1 MLHPSVPLALSGLLL
16 VSGSAL
22 SAAETVERTEAST
35 AIVLPETAVD
45 GVAAYPDDDS
55 FTGSTPVQVTKSN
68 VPLAQTAQTITV
80 VPRAVLDSQQA
91 LSLTDALQNV
101 PGVTAGQYG
110 RRGWDDLII
119 RGQVASDSLFV
130 DGLRTSSSNRVAQQ
144 LFGAE
149 QVEVLKG
156 PASLLYGLVMPGGV
170 VNMVTKR
177 PKADPFANIDFTYGS
192 NDLRQGTFDVGTPL
206 SENGKAAIR
215 LNGLSSASN
224 DSTDHVWYKSSYI
237 APSLSLDFGDDTDF
251 TILASHQDRSY
262 MRQQGVPQVGSI
274 VSSPLGKVS
283 RHLFIGE
290 TNQDPYHGQENRLG
304 YALTHRFGDGWTF
317 NQNLR
322 WQDYRLGG
330 QLVAAG
336 VLTGATLRRSVT
348 DQEFSG
354 DNISFDNNL
363 QRTFNIGA
371 TEHDVTMGADYLR
384 SREEQT
390 TRNCTVGSLN
400 IYNPVYGSAIVCPTT
415 PRTQQYTTVR
425 MLGTYLRDNVRIGDK
440 WNVQAGLR
448 FDQTATYTLNQLNDT
463 RTNAPAKATTGSVAV
478 MYELF
483 ENVRPYVS
491 YSTSFFPNTGT
502 DINGSVFEPE
512 KGQQWEGGIKWDLV
526 PGKTLLTTA
535 IFDLRRQ
542 NVLETDPNNI
552 AYSVAIGEQRT
563 RGFELGITSDLTDR
577 LSLMGGYSYTMAVIT
592 DDGGASPST
601 VGDRLDNVP
610 RHSATLHARY
620 RLDGRPKGW
629 SLEGGFRAEGEK
641 YSYGYN
647 IPGYAV
653 ADVGVAYEQ
662 EHWRA
667 GFNVKNLFDK
677 EYYTGGVARAV
688 ALGDDRTMMMT
699 LGYRY

>member
-1 MLHPSVPLALSGLLL
+1 MLRPSIPFAVSGLLL
-16 VSGSAL
+16 VSCSTL
-22 SAAETVERTEAST
+22 SAAEPVETTGTNT

-45 GVAAYPDDDS
+45 GVATYADDDS
-55 FTGSTPVQVTKSN
+55 FTGSTPVQVTKSS
-68 VPLAQTAQTITV
+68 VPLAETAQTITV

-101 PGVTAGQYG
+101 PGVTAGTYG

-144 LFGAE
+144 LFGLE

-215 LNGLSSASN
+215 LNGLSSEAN
-224 DSTDHVWYKSSYI
+224 DSTDHVWSKSSYI
-237 APSLSLDFGDDTDF
+237 APSLSLDFGDNTDF

-262 MRQQGVPQVGSI
+262 IRQQGVPPSVA
-274 VSSPLGKVS
+274 GKVS
-283 RHLFIGE
+283 RHLFTGE
-290 TNQDPYHGQENRLG
+290 PDQDPYHGQENRLG
-304 YALTHRFGDGWTF
+304 YALTHRFDNGWTF

-322 WQDYRLGG
+322 WQDYTLSG

-336 VLTGATLRRSVT
+336 TLNGSTLKRSVT
-348 DQEFSG
+348 DQQLSG
-354 DNISFDNNL
+354 DNISLDNNL
-363 QRTFNIGA
+363 QRTFNFGDSAHEITAG
-371 TEHDVTMGADYLR
+371 VDYLR
-384 SREEQT
+384 SREEQVSKT
-390 TRNCTVGSLN
+390 CSVGSLD
-400 IYNPVYGSAIVCPTT
+400 IYNPVYGSAIVCPSK
-415 PRTQQYTTVR
+415 PKTQQFTTVR
-425 MLGTYLRDNVRIGDK
+425 MLGTYLRDNVKIGDK
-440 WNVQAGLR
+440 WNLQAGLR
-448 FDQTATYTLNQLNDT
+448 FDQTATYTVDQLNNE
-463 RTNAPAKATTGSVAV
+463 RSNAPADATTGSVAV

-491 YSTSFFPNTGT
+491 YSTSFYPNTGT
-502 DINGSVFEPE
+502 DSSGGVFDPE

-542 NVLETDPNNI
+542 NVLETDPNDD
-552 AYSVAIGEQRT
+552 AYSVAVGEQRT
-563 RGFELGITSDLTDR
+563 RGFELGVTSDVNER

-592 DDGGASPST
+592 DNGGST
-601 VGDRLDNVP
+601 DSVEGGRLNNVP
-610 RHSATLHARY
+610 RHTATLHARY
-620 RLDGRPKGW
+620 RLDDSPRGW
-629 SLEGGFRAEGEK
+629 SLNGGLRAEGEK
-641 YSYGYN
+641 YAYGYRVA
-647 IPGYAV
+647 GYAV
-653 ADVGVAYEQ
+653 ADIGVAYEQ

-667 GFNVKNLFDK
+667 GFNVKNLFDR
-677 EYYTGGVARAV
+677 EYYTGGVRNAV

>member
-1 MLHPSVPLALSGLLL
+1 MLRPSIPLAVSGLLL
-16 VSGSAL
+16 VCCTTL
-22 SAAETVERTEAST
+22 PAAEST
-35 AIVLPETAVD
+35 DAGTSIVLPETAVD
-45 GVAAYPDDDS
+45 GVAAYTDEQS

-68 VPLAQTAQTITV
+68 VPLAETAQTITV

-101 PGVTAGQYG
+101 PGVTAGTYG

-215 LNGLSSASN
+215 LNGLSSEAN
-224 DSTDHVWYKSSYI
+224 DSTDHVWSKSSYI

-262 MRQQGVPQVGSI
+262 IRQQGIPPSVA
-274 VSSPLGKVS
+274 GKVS
-283 RHLFIGE
+283 RHLFTGE
-290 TNQDPYHGQENRLG
+290 PDQDPYHGQENRLG
-304 YALTHRFGDGWTF
+304 YALTHRFDNGWTF

-322 WQDYRLGG
+322 WQDYTLGG

-336 VLTGATLRRSVT
+336 TLTGSTLKRSVT
-348 DQEFSG
+348 DQQMSG

-363 QRTFNIGA
+363 QRTFNVGP
-371 TEHDVTMGADYLR
+371 TEHEVTAGVDYLR
-384 SREEQT
+384 SREEQVT
-390 TRNCTVGSLN
+390 KTCTVGSLN
-400 IYNPVYGSAIVCPTT
+400 IYNPVYGSSIVCPTK
-415 PRTQQYTTVR
+415 PRTDQYTTVR
-425 MLGTYLRDNVRIGDK
+425 MLGTYLRDNVKIGDK
-440 WNVQAGLR
+440 WNIQAGLR
-448 FDQTATYTLNQLNDT
+448 FDQTATYTVNQLTDT
-463 RTNAPAKATTGSVAV
+463 RTNAPADATTGSVAV

-502 DINGSVFEPE
+502 DASGNVFDPE

-542 NVLETDPNNI
+542 NVLETDPNND
-552 AYSVAIGEQRT
+552 AFSVAVGEQRT
-563 RGFELGITSDLTDR
+563 RGFELGVTSDVNDR

-592 DDGGASPST
+592 DNGGAAGSAE
-601 VGDRLDNVP
+601 GGGLDKVP
-610 RHSATLHARY
+610 RHSAALAARH
-620 RLDGRPKGW
+620 RLNGSPKGW
-629 SLEGGFRAEGEK
+629 S
-641 YSYGYN
+641 
-647 IPGYAV
+647 PV
-653 ADVGVAYEQ
+653 
-662 EHWRA
+662 
-667 GFNVKNLFDK
+667 
-677 EYYTGGVARAV
+677 
-688 ALGDDRTMMMT
+688 
-699 LGYRY
+699 

>member
-1 MLHPSVPLALSGLLL
+1 MLRPSIPFAVSGLLL
-16 VSGSAL
+16 VSCASL
-22 SAAETVERTEAST
+22 SAAESVG

-45 GVAAYPDDDS
+45 GVAAYADDDS
-55 FTGSTPVQVTKSN
+55 FTGSIPVQVTKSN
-68 VPLAQTAQTITV
+68 TPLAETAQTITV

-101 PGVTAGQYG
+101 PGVSAGTYG

-144 LFGAE
+144 LFGTE

-224 DSTDHVWYKSSYI
+224 DTTDHVWSKSSYI
-237 APSLSLDFGDDTDF
+237 APSLSLDLGDDTDF
-251 TILASHQDRSY
+251 TLLASHQDRSY
-262 MRQQGVPQVGSI
+262 IRQQGIPPSEM
-274 VSSPLGKVS
+274 GKVS
-283 RHLFIGE
+283 RHLFTGE
-290 TNQDPYHGQENRLG
+290 PDQDPYHGQENRLG
-304 YALTHRFGDGWTF
+304 YALTHRFDNGWTF

-322 WQDYRLGG
+322 WQDYRLSG

-336 VLTGATLRRSVT
+336 VLTGATLKRSVT
-348 DQEFSG
+348 DQQLSG
-354 DNISFDNNL
+354 DNISLDNNL
-363 QRTFNIGA
+363 QRTFNFGL
-371 TEHDVTMGADYLR
+371 TEHEVTAGVDYLR
-384 SREEQT
+384 SREEQV
-390 TRNCTVGSLN
+390 TRTCTVGSLN
-400 IYNPVYGSAIVCPTT
+400 IYKPVYGSTIVCPTT

-425 MLGTYLRDNVRIGDK
+425 MLGTYLRDNVKIGDK
-440 WNVQAGLR
+440 WNLQAGLR
-448 FDQTATYTLNQLNDT
+448 FDQTATYTVNQLKDT
-463 RTNAPAKATTGSVAV
+463 RTNAPADATTGSVAV

-502 DINGSVFEPE
+502 DASGSVFEPE

-542 NVLETDPNNI
+542 NVLETDPNDS

-563 RGFELGITSDLTDR
+563 RGFEVGVTSDLSDR

-592 DDGGASPST
+592 KNGGST
-601 VGDRLDNVP
+601 DTAVGDRLNNVP
-610 RHSATLHARY
+610 RHTATLHARY
-620 RLDGRPKGW
+620 RLDGKPQGW

-641 YSYGYN
+641 YTYGYRVA
-647 IPGYAV
+647 GYAV

-667 GFNVKNLFDK
+667 GFNVKNLFDR
-677 EYYTGGVARAV
+677 EYYTGGVKNAV

-699 LGYRY
+699 VGYRY